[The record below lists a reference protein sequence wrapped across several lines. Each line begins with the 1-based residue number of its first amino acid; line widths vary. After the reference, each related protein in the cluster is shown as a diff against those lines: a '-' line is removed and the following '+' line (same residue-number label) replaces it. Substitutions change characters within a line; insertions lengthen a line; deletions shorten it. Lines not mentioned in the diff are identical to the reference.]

1 MLHARDLGWEGEPCV
16 PCTPP
21 GGHGDG
27 WEVFPF
33 GDLIRSSDLPVD
45 SSRSELHGR
54 RRTGCSRV
62 HVVTRETV

>member
-1 MLHARDLGWEGEPCV
+1 MCTVYASGWPWGWLGGV
-16 PCTPP
+16 PVWRFDQVQC
-21 GGHGDG
+21 
-27 WEVFPF
+27 
-33 GDLIRSSDLPVD
+33 DLPVD